1 MKQKIVETLF
11 KIVKLPLFII
21 KYFCVGIFITMYYI
35 LSFVIALIEY
45 MGKGILA
52 SLYILKFVLY
62 YLLYGMAT
70 PFLCLVML
78 FKAFMKKAEPK
89 MQKYQEER
97 KVKKQKRLEEKQVI
111 AAERAKKKQAL
122 MALKVENEQ
131 RKKELQAQEE
141 ELRIKNE
148 ERKRIQEEEI
158 KKAKAFIAEEKARKR
173 EESQN
178 AKKKL
183 EKESEE
189 AYINKEALKKS
200 RKENSF
206 FVKLRRKFKKS
217 TGGVLEQVKNNRFS
231 RYRRN
236 KKDLNRQV
244 LLINFEGEDAKK
256 SDTKILYEYVAKD
269 PEGNLIKGY
278 SEAYSRVEVHSYL
291 LSEGFE
297 VYSIKTNWWIRLM
310 HGNAGGNRVKFK
322 NKDLIFLLTQLS
334 TYLKA
339 GITLVEALRILS
351 RQYKKRSYQSILKA
365 VVYDLTMGDNLSDA
379 MDKQNVAFPKL
390 LINMVKT
397 AEMTGELPEVL
408 DDMVEYYSEIEQTR
422 KQMITALTYPSLVF
436 VFAVAVI
443 TFILVFVIPQFTDI
457 YTSMEGVEIPKFTL
471 IVMAVS
477 DFLTNYAVLIL
488 IGIIIVCIIYAL
500 LYKYVRSVRL
510 VTQWIVMHIPV
521 VGDTIIYNEVTTFTK
536 TFASLLSHSVFIT
549 DSMDILN
556 KITNNEIYKMIILDT
571 ITNLAKGDKISKAFK
586 DHWAFP
592 LPAYEMLVT
601 GETTGELPEMM
612 QKVSTY
618 YQMLHKDSVTRI
630 KTFIEP
636 ILTIFLTVIVGIIIM
651 AIIIPM
657 FGMYSSIQSY

>member
-1 MKQKIVETLF
+1 MQNNISKVLLNILKI
-11 KIVKLPLFII
+11 PLFLVR
-21 KYFCVGIFITMYYI
+21 YFCIGIFLTMYYI
-35 LSFVIALIEY
+35 LSFIISLIEY
-45 MGKGILA
+45 MGKGIFITL
-52 SLYILKFVLY
+52 LFLKKIIY
-62 YLLYGMAT
+62 YLLYGIAT
-70 PFLCLVML
+70 PILFLIRGILSINRAL
-78 FKAFMKKAEPK
+78 QPTLEKRKAARQASRQKKIA
-89 MQKYQEER
+89 
-97 KVKKQKRLEEKQVI
+97 EKQAI
-111 AAERAKKKQAL
+111 AATKAKKKEEARQFKLKNEEQKRKQAEED
-122 MALKVENEQ
+122 ATLKQ
-131 RKKELQAQEE
+131 QEE
-141 ELRIKNE
+141 ER
-148 ERKRIQEEEI
+148 RRIQEEEV

-173 EESQN
+173 EESQK
-178 AKKKL
+178 AKKKI
-183 EKESEE
+183 EKEQEE
-189 AYINKEALKKS
+189 AYINKNVKIDKRQNSIFAKIKKALKRS
-200 RKENSF
+200 S
-206 FVKLRRKFKKS
+206 S
-217 TGGVLEQVKNNRFS
+217 GVVNQVKNNHFS
-231 RYRRN
+231 RYRKN

-256 SDTKILYEYVAKD
+256 SDTKILYQYVAKD
-269 PEGNLIKGY
+269 PEGNVVKGY

-291 LSEGFE
+291 LSEGYE
-297 VYSIKTNWWIRLM
+297 VYSIKTNWWIRLL
-310 HGNAGGNRVKFK
+310 HSQAGSNHVKFK

-351 RQYKKRSYQSILKA
+351 RQYKKKSYQRILKS

-408 DDMVEYYSEIEQTR
+408 DDMVEYYSEMEQTR

-443 TFILVFVIPQFTDI
+443 TFILVFVIPQFTSI

-471 IVMAVS
+471 MVMSVS
-477 DFLTNYAVLIL
+477 DFLRNYAMWLL
-488 IGIIIVCIIYAL
+488 LGIIVFCVIFVM
-500 LYKYVRSVRL
+500 LYKKIRSFRMV
-510 VTQWIVMHIPV
+510 VQWCVMHIPV
-521 VGDTIIYNEVTTFTK
+521 IGDTVIYNEVTTFTK
-536 TFASLLSHSVFIT
+536 TFSSLLSHSVFIT

-571 ITNLAKGDKISKAFK
+571 MTNLAKGDKISTAFK

-612 QKVSTY
+612 KKVSSY
-618 YQMLHKDSVTRI
+618 YQMLHKDSVTRL

-636 ILTIFLTVIVGIIIM
+636 ILTIFLTVVVGIIILS
-651 AIIIPM
+651 IIVPM
-657 FGMYSSIQSY
+657 FGMYNSIQSY

>member
-1 MKQKIVETLF
+1 MQNMVRTLMG
-11 KIVKLPLFII
+11 ICKLPLFVI

-35 LSFVIALIEY
+35 LSFAITLVEY
-45 MGKGILA
+45 MIKGVFIT
-52 SLYILKFVLY
+52 LYFLKNILY
-62 YLLYGMAT
+62 YLFYGLAT
-70 PFLCLVML
+70 PFFGLIIFL
-78 FKAFMKKAEPK
+78 KYIIKKLKPIL
-89 MQKYQEER
+89 QKSS
-97 KVKKQKRLEEKQVI
+97 
-111 AAERAKKKQAL
+111 
-122 MALKVENEQ
+122 EQ
-131 RKKELQAQEE
+131 RKINRKKKLEQKQIIAAKKAKEKAARKAAKIENSERRKKIQAQEE
-141 ELRIKNE
+141 ELRKAQE
-148 ERKRIQEEEI
+148 ERKRIREEEL

-173 EESQN
+173 EESQR
-178 AKKKL
+178 AKRKL
-183 EKESEE
+183 EKDSEQAYVDREAWSKGKKES
-189 AYINKEALKKS
+189 
-200 RKENSF
+200 SF
-206 FVKLRRKFKKS
+206 FIMLPKRLKNLSDSIKDKFK
-217 TGGVLEQVKNNRFS
+217 NNQFS
-231 RYRRN
+231 RYNKN
-236 KKDLNRQV
+236 KKDLHRQV
-244 LLINFEGEDAKK
+244 LLLNFEGEDAKK
-256 SDTKILYEYVAKD
+256 SDTKLLYEYVAKD
-269 PEGNLIKGY
+269 AEGNIVKGY

-291 LSEGFE
+291 LSEGYE
-297 VYSIKTNWWIRLM
+297 VYSIKTNPWIRFL
-310 HGNAGGNRVKFK
+310 HRNSGSNRVKFK

-351 RQYKKRSYQSILKA
+351 RQYKKKSYQNILKS

-457 YTSMEGVEIPKFTL
+457 YTSMDGVEIPAFTL
-471 IVMAVS
+471 MVMAAS
-477 DFLTNYAVLIL
+477 DFLTEYAILIL
-488 IGIIIVCIIYAL
+488 IVIIIICIIYVV
-500 LYKYVRSVRL
+500 LYKNVRSVRL
-510 VTQWIVMHIPV
+510 MTQWVLMHIPV
-521 VGDTIIYNEVTTFTK
+521 IGNTVIYNEVTTFTK

-571 ITNLAKGDKISKAFK
+571 ITNLAKGEKISKAFK

-592 LPAYEMLVT
+592 VPAYEMLVT

-612 QKVSTY
+612 QKVSSY
-618 YQMLHKDSVTRI
+618 YQMLHKDSVTRL
-630 KTFIEP
+630 KTFVEP
-636 ILTIFLTVIVGIIIM
+636 ILTIFLTVVVGIIIL
-651 AIIIPM
+651 AIVIPM

>member
-1 MKQKIVETLF
+1 M
-11 KIVKLPLFII
+11 
-21 KYFCVGIFITMYYI
+21 GIRSI
-35 LSFVIALIEY
+35 
-45 MGKGILA
+45 
-52 SLYILKFVLY
+52 
-62 YLLYGMAT
+62 
-70 PFLCLVML
+70 
-78 FKAFMKKAEPK
+78 KKALQPAIEK
-89 MQKYQEER
+89 HNETQR
-97 KVKKQKRLEEKQVI
+97 INKQKRIAEKQ
-111 AAERAKKKQAL
+111 ALKEAKAKKK
-122 MALKVENEQ
+122 
-131 RKKELQAQEE
+131 EE
-141 ELRIKNE
+141 ERIAKLENAELKRKQAEQEAILKQQEE

-173 EESQN
+173 EESQK
-178 AKKKL
+178 AKKKI
-183 EKESEE
+183 EKEQEE
-189 AYINKEALKKS
+189 AYINKNVKIDKRQNSIFAKLKKS
-200 RKENSF
+200 LKRS
-206 FVKLRRKFKKS
+206 S
-217 TGGVLEQVKNNRFS
+217 SGVVNQFKNNHFS
-231 RYRRN
+231 RYRKNQR
-236 KKDLNRQV
+236 DLNRQV

-269 PEGNLIKGY
+269 PDGNVIKGY

-291 LSEGFE
+291 LSEGYE

-310 HGNAGGNRVKFK
+310 HSQAAGNRTKFK

-351 RQYKKRSYQSILKA
+351 RQYKKKSYQRILKA

-408 DDMVEYYSEIEQTR
+408 DDMVEYYSEMEQTR

-443 TFILVFVIPQFTDI
+443 TFILMFVIPQFTDI
-457 YTSMEGVEIPKFTL
+457 YLSMEGVEIPKFTQ
-471 IVMAVS
+471 IVISVS
-477 DFLTNYAVLIL
+477 DFLRNYALWILLIL
-488 IGIIIVCIIYAL
+488 ILVCTFFVVF
-500 LYKYVRSVRL
+500 YKKIRGFRMVV
-510 VTQWIVMHIPV
+510 QWCVMHIPV
-521 VGDTIIYNEVTTFTK
+521 IGDTIIYNEVTTFTK
-536 TFASLLSHSVFIT
+536 TFSSLLSHSVFIT

-556 KITNNEIYKMIILDT
+556 KITDNEIYKMIILDT
-571 ITNLAKGDKISKAFK
+571 ITNLAKGDKISTAFK

-612 QKVSTY
+612 RKVSTY

-636 ILTIFLTVIVGIIIM
+636 ILTIFLTVIVGVIIL
-651 AIIIPM
+651 AVIIPM
-657 FGMYSSIQSY
+657 FGMYNSIQSY